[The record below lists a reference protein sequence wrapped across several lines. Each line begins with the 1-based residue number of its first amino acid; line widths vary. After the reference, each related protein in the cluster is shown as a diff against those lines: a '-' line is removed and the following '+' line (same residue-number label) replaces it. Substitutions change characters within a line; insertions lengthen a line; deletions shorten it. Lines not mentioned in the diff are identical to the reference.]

1 MAEQEQS
8 TGIGRCGEGTMVR
21 LTVDLIAKSSE
32 REDLSVCRN
41 LTVLYLYDNRITRMC
56 DLGSAPKL
64 THLIVVVEGLERL
77 TELRELHVEKQRLP
91 PGEKLLLEPRTLLG
105 LAASLRVLNI
115 NQNNVDDISDLD
127 VLQELTHFSAAD
139 NKLHDIEV
147 KDLDGKEINDLSRQ
161 FLVNWK
167 VAKEAQKRARDER
180 ALAVQAVDRPFIR
193 TKVKCPGLSQAALSD
208 SLC

>member
-1 MAEQEQS
+1 
-8 TGIGRCGEGTMVR
+8 MVR

-64 THLIVVVEGLERL
+64 THLYLQNNCISRMENLSNLPRLSKLIVVVEGLERL

-139 NKLHDIEV
+139 NKLHDIE
-147 KDLDGKEINDLSRQ
+147 
-161 FLVNWK
+161 
-167 VAKEAQKRARDER
+167 
-180 ALAVQAVDRPFIR
+180 
-193 TKVKCPGLSQAALSD
+193 
-208 SLC
+208 